1 MSLVCE
7 EVASEL
13 IVSSFFKVRFVE
25 MKCMNFKSDDSAL
38 LMRSLLVRW
47 LGSRFGY
54 SPWFT
59 AICFVAPHN
68 FVSQQSRLLNTLFV
82 LFLQCVFRI
91 VGAFS

>member
-13 IVSSFFKVRFVE
+13 MVSLFFKVRFVE
-25 MKCMNFKSDDSAL
+25 MNRMNFKSDDSAL

-47 LGSRFGY
+47 LGSCFGY

-68 FVSQQSRLLNTLFV
+68 FVSQQSRLLNALFV
-82 LFLQCVFRI
+82 LFL
-91 VGAFS
+91 